1 MKHMELREQI
11 ACTLVLNGKYKQVY
25 VYLKMKKNN
34 LKAYTAFKKINKN
47 FEDSE
52 RYKIVEIQ

>member
-1 MKHMELREQI
+1 MRHMELREQI

-34 LKAYTAFKKINKN
+34 LKAYTAFKKLI
-47 FEDSE
+47 
-52 RYKIVEIQ
+52 KILRIAGGIK